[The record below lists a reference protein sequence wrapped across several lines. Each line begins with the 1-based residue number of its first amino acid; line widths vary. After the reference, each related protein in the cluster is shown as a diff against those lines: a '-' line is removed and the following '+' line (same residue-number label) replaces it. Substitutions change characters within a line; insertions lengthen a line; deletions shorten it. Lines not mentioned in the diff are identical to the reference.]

1 MSHPH
6 QTIDLA
12 ETLIA
17 MRKQESTSYKCHDY
31 LEKLGP
37 KLQDSPRG
45 VSSHGVH
52 AHDPSDKHFLN
63 PRWREKICE
72 WYFKM
77 VDHFDFTREIV
88 SISLSFLD
96 RFLCA
101 QQQGEERAPTTE
113 PQQAQLAAMS
123 SLHLAV
129 KLYEPRKIKM
139 SSLADLSRGHFTTE
153 MIERMEQM
161 ILLTLDWRVHPPT
174 PLQFMHLFF
183 KLLPL
188 PEEQKQDFFELARFL
203 TELAICDYYFVT
215 EMPSNLAYA
224 AILNALE
231 FRGSHGAAPI
241 SARAVQEFLHEMLR
255 VAGLHCD
262 SAIVSAARTRIRE
275 IYLHSAACPKQG
287 NVLLDSPQ
295 GVADRENKYNYSE
308 Q

>member
-1 MSHPH
+1 
-6 QTIDLA
+6 
-12 ETLIA
+12 
-17 MRKQESTSYKCHDY
+17 MRKQESTSYRCHDY
-31 LEKLGP
+31 LDKLGP
-37 KLQDSPRG
+37 MAQDSPRR
-45 VSSHGVH
+45 VSSHGV
-52 AHDPSDKHFLN
+52 ARDEPSTKHFLN

-101 QQQGEERAPTTE
+101 QEGEERISATE

-139 SSLADLSRGHFTTE
+139 SSLADLSRGNFTTE

-161 ILLTLDWRVHPPT
+161 ILSALDWRVHPPT

-188 PEEQKQDFFELARFL
+188 PDEQKQDFFELARFL
-203 TELAICDYYFVT
+203 TELAVCDYYFVT

-231 FRGSHGAAPI
+231 FRGGGGISI
-241 SARAVQEFLHEMLR
+241 SASAVQGFLHEMLR

-262 SAIVSAARTRIRE
+262 STIVSAARTRIRE
-275 IYLHSAACPKQG
+275 IYLQSAACPKG
-287 NVLLDSPQ
+287 NALLDSPQ
-295 GVADRENKYNYSE
+295 GVNGLTENSNYSE